1 MASEG
6 KLQSKRSMH
15 CRKGQSEANGRFR
28 EIPTPTQH
36 TQRPKKKKKERK
48 QKEAVL
54 IINMITNSKVDTR
67 ESLAVKAGIS
77 ETEEFENFTTRAKGQ
92 KETKGKMTLRLVV
105 TKTKAPKLKGEDR

>member
-6 KLQSKRSMH
+6 KLQSKRSIH
-15 CRKGQSEANGRFR
+15 WRKGQSEANSRFR

-36 TQRPKKKKKERK
+36 TQRPKKKERK

-54 IINMITNSKVDTR
+54 IVNMITNSKVDTR
-67 ESLAVKAGIS
+67 ESLVVQAGNKRNRRV
-77 ETEEFENFTTRAKGQ
+77 FENFTTCAEGQ
-92 KETKGKMTLRLVV
+92 KETKGKITLRLLV